1 MIPFR
6 LSSTALILAPLFAA
20 GCAAMSAPQ
29 QQRPEKVF
37 AVTGAN
43 KLVSFNAGSPGTV
56 RSWARITGL
65 ADGET
70 VASIDFR
77 PANGKLYA
85 VTTTGRLY
93 TIDTASGGATRVG
106 TADTSAFMKSKDVA
120 LNFNP
125 TVDRIRL
132 VGAAGENMRL
142 HPDTGAI
149 VDANPNQDGVQLDG
163 ALAYAGSDMY
173 AGRKPVVTGTAYT
186 NSVPGAKG
194 TTNFAVDSSLG
205 VLVTQ
210 GTREGTPTPVSPNT
224 GQLYTVGPLGV
235 KTVGPVAFDI
245 AAATNAAFASIVSA
259 NGKPALYEI
268 DLRSGAATMIG
279 VIGSGEP
286 VRALAV
292 AP

>member
-1 MIPFR
+1 MIPLR
-6 LSSTALILAPLFAA
+6 LSSTTLILAPLLAA
-20 GCAAMSAPQ
+20 GCAAMSPPQ

-37 AVTGAN
+37 AVTGAD
-43 KLVSFNAGSPGTV
+43 KLVSFNAGNPGTV
-56 RSWARITGL
+56 RSWARISGL

-85 VTTTGRLY
+85 VTTAGRLY
-93 TIDTASGGATRVG
+93 TIDTTSGAATRVG
-106 TADTSAFMKSKDVA
+106 TTDTSAFIKSKDVA

-132 VGAAGENMRL
+132 VGAAGENLRL
-142 HPDTGAI
+142 HPDTGAV
-149 VDANPNQDGVQLDG
+149 VDANPNQDGLQLDG
-163 ALAYAGSDMY
+163 ALAYASVDVY

-186 NSVPGAKG
+186 NSVPNAKG
-194 TTNFAVDSSLG
+194 TTNFAIDSSLG

-210 GTREGTPTPVSPNT
+210 GTREGTPMPVSPNT
-224 GQLYTVGPLGV
+224 GQLYTVGSLGV

-245 AAATNAAFASIVSA
+245 APATNAAFASIVSA

-286 VRALAV
+286 VRAMAV

>member
-6 LSSTALILAPLFAA
+6 LSSTTLILAPLLAA

-37 AVTGAN
+37 AVTGAD
-43 KLVSFNAGSPGTV
+43 KLVSFNAGNPGTV
-56 RSWARITGL
+56 RSWARISGL

-85 VTTTGRLY
+85 VTTAGRLY
-93 TIDTASGGATRVG
+93 TIDTTSGAATRVG
-106 TADTSAFMKSKDVA
+106 TTDTSAFIKSKDVA

-142 HPDTGAI
+142 HPDTGAV

-163 ALAYAGSDMY
+163 ALAYAGGDMY
-173 AGRKPVVTGTAYT
+173 AGRKPVVSGTAYT
-186 NSVPGAKG
+186 NSVAGAKG
-194 TTNFAVDSSLG
+194 TTNFAIDSSLG

-210 GTREGTPTPVSPNT
+210 GTREGTPMPVSPNT
-224 GQLYTVGPLGV
+224 GQLYTVGSLGV

-245 AAATNAAFASIVSA
+245 APATNAAFASIVSP

-286 VRALAV
+286 VRAMAV